1 MNTKVLVLGASGIVG
16 QHLRRWEP
24 TNLQVTYSSRRELP
38 WQTSVMI
45 DFKTPDDVERFC
57 DLWDPDVIVNLI
69 GENSPDV
76 VEKAPELYWF
86 QNIEI
91 PLALKRWSDKR
102 KRWIIHVSSQAVFG
116 GEHAPY
122 GTAIPTPDYEMPVNE
137 YGKQKLAA
145 ERLMM
150 MREHETLI
158 FIVRLTFVLG
168 VRPFPNLGRA
178 NPLEQMYRNA
188 LDQERRHNTIE
199 GVQSPRRPKQVVD
212 RWFSPC
218 FANDAASF
226 LWQLVGTFKPLDPL
240 LDRFLERK
248 RIFNVG
254 LPMKVSR
261 ADVAFTAVAN
271 LLYHEGR
278 LPALLTHNDILI
290 GVRHDQA
297 FPDLAQRPIDTT
309 FNSDAVHDETWDE
322 ALNVC
327 TAEWRTR
334 MDRQSEHDRALELSL
349 FLGIRE
355 GEARVQ
361 LMRGFGVLHGEVAND
376 FRAARTRKQQWTDF
390 DLLMWYKQTNAY
402 LWELS
407 AYHLNEGFN
416 YTGMCTG
423 ISQHVLTEYGPGAAV
438 VALGD
443 GIGDLS
449 ISLAEHGLNA
459 IYHDLLGSQTAR
471 FAVFRFNRRGLSPLL
486 MLTDDWAPPKK
497 PDESV
502 SGKIKAV
509 VSLDFFEHLVNVEDW
524 AESVFEMLDSGGQ
537 FLAQNAFGIGDDDHE
552 GSIPMH
558 LTRNNKYVTEWEP
571 LLTRIG
577 FTKLASGWWVKP

>member
-1 MNTKVLVLGASGIVG
+1 M
-16 QHLRRWEP
+16 
-24 TNLQVTYSSRRELP
+24 
-38 WQTSVMI
+38 
-45 DFKTPDDVERFC
+45 DVERFC
-57 DLWDPDVIVNLI
+57 DLWDPDVIINLI
-69 GENSPDV
+69 GENSPDA
-76 VEKAPELYWF
+76 VEKAPDQYWF
-86 QNIEI
+86 QNVEI

-102 KRWIIHVSSQAVFG
+102 KRWIVHVSSQAVFG

-122 GTAIPTPDYEMPVNE
+122 GTAIPNGDIDPPVNH
-137 YGKQKLAA
+137 YGKQKLAT
-145 ERLMM
+145 EKLMM
-150 MREHETLI
+150 MREHETMI
-158 FIVRLTFVLG
+158 YIVRLTFILG
-168 VRPFPNLGRA
+168 VRPWPNLGRA
-178 NPLEQMYRNA
+178 NPLEQMYRSKLPTNRS
-188 LDQERRHNTIE
+188 L
-199 GVQSPRRPKQVVD
+199 RPKQVAD

-226 LWQLVGTFKPLDPL
+226 IWQLVGTFKPLDPL
-240 LDRFLERK
+240 LDRFLTRK
-248 RIFNVG
+248 RVFNVG

-261 ADVAFTAVAN
+261 ADVAFTVVAN
-271 LLYHEGR
+271 LLHHEGR
-278 LPALLTHNDILI
+278 LPDLLAHQDVLLA
-290 GVRHDQA
+290 VQHDKA

-361 LMRGFGVLHGEVAND
+361 LMRGFGALHGEVAND
-376 FRAARTRKQQWTDF
+376 FRAARVRKQQWTDF

-407 AYHLNEGFN
+407 AYHLDTGFN

-423 ISQHVLTEYGPGAAV
+423 ISQHLLTEYGPGAGV

-449 ISLAEHGLNA
+449 ISLAEHGLSP

-471 FAVFRFNRRGLSPLL
+471 FAVFRFNRRGLTPLL

-497 PDESV
+497 PDETV

-509 VSLDFFEHLVNVEDW
+509 VALDFFEHLINVEDW
-524 AESVFEMLDSGGQ
+524 AESVFELLDTGGQ
-537 FLAQNAFGIGDDDHE
+537 FLAQNAFGIGDDEHE

-577 FTKLASGWWVKP
+577 FTKLPSGWWAKP